1 MRRLACV
8 LCRWARWG
16 GGGDTGYRACVR
28 ARTGGASWGPSWLPP
43 VRGFAPPTGGALRGV
58 GCRAAFG
65 RNWPTAGR
73 TRPRSLPRRPLPSH
87 HHRRHYH
94 DRRHTCSRRLWILC
108 STTPPCVSRPAS
120 ASHVVAVVPPPP
132 SATMATAFAVTGMF
146 PTAKTA
152 GSAFTANALKAPVAA
167 PAKAATSITMVD
179 AFQRRFQSPG
189 KIGID
194 YSRPRKLS
202 SYKRSGPSSLIDYPI
217 SPAMAGFYT
226 LSTCGRSSGASKTLA
241 KADEYMAKGI
251 NMVYK
256 RTAVASGVYTTKCA
270 ESTTPGGAEF
280 KRVFNRI
287 SAFKAAQKSP
297 AAKASQKF
305 QNRRKAIIASH
316 GCHHEEVQFC
326 NNPMSASVYLA
337 GRNEANG
344 TCIRYATPSSA
355 AEEYMARSI
364 MDQKRRPSAAGGVFR
379 VSQYCTDGHSKYQ
392 AEQRRV
398 AALAGEFRAVQQGPS
413 ATTAAAYKAP
423 TEALTTYGHG
433 DCNAEEV
440 IYRNYPATAM
450 AMVTD

>member
-1 MRRLACV
+1 
-8 LCRWARWG
+8 
-16 GGGDTGYRACVR
+16 
-28 ARTGGASWGPSWLPP
+28 
-43 VRGFAPPTGGALRGV
+43 
-58 GCRAAFG
+58 
-65 RNWPTAGR
+65 
-73 TRPRSLPRRPLPSH
+73 
-87 HHRRHYH
+87 
-94 DRRHTCSRRLWILC
+94 
-108 STTPPCVSRPAS
+108 
-120 ASHVVAVVPPPP
+120 
-132 SATMATAFAVTGMF
+132 MATAFAVTGMF
-146 PTAKTA
+146 PTTKAT
-152 GSAFTANALKAPVAA
+152 GSAFTANALKAPAAA
-167 PAKAATSITMVD
+167 PAKAASTVTMVD

-202 SYKRSGPSSLIDYPI
+202 SYKRSGPSSLIDYPT

-226 LSTCGRSSGASKTLA
+226 LSTCGRMSGAGKTLA

-256 RTAVASGVYTTKCA
+256 RTAAASGVYTTKCA

-297 AAKASQKF
+297 AAKATQKF
-305 QNRRKAIIASH
+305 QNRRKAIIAAH

-337 GRNEANG
+337 GRNEASG

-355 AEEYMARSI
+355 AEEYMARSVA
-364 MDQKRRPSAAGGVFR
+364 DQKRRPSAAGGVFR
-379 VSQYCTDGHSKYQ
+379 VSPYCTDGHAKGQ

-413 ATTAAAYKAP
+413 ATSAAAYKAA
-423 TEALTTYGHG
+423 TEALTVYGHG

>member
-1 MRRLACV
+1 
-8 LCRWARWG
+8 
-16 GGGDTGYRACVR
+16 
-28 ARTGGASWGPSWLPP
+28 
-43 VRGFAPPTGGALRGV
+43 
-58 GCRAAFG
+58 
-65 RNWPTAGR
+65 
-73 TRPRSLPRRPLPSH
+73 
-87 HHRRHYH
+87 
-94 DRRHTCSRRLWILC
+94 
-108 STTPPCVSRPAS
+108 
-120 ASHVVAVVPPPP
+120 
-132 SATMATAFAVTGMF
+132 MAAFAVNGMF
-146 PTAKTA
+146 PVAKVGA
-152 GSAFTANALKAPVAA
+152 SAFTANTMSAPSTA
-167 PAKAATSITMVD
+167 PAKAATAPMTMVD
-179 AFQRRFQSPG
+179 PFQRRFQSPG
-189 KIGID
+189 KIGVD
-194 YSRPRKLS
+194 YTVPKKLA
-202 SYKRSGPSSLIDYPI
+202 SYKRSGAAALIDYPT
-217 SPAMAGFYT
+217 SASMAGIYS
-226 LSTCGRSSGASKTLA
+226 LSNCGKRSGASKIFA

-287 SAFKAAQKSP
+287 SAFKASQKSP
-297 AAKASQKF
+297 AAKATQRF
-305 QNRRKAIIASH
+305 QNRRKAIIAAH

-413 ATTAAAYKAP
+413 ATTNAAFKAP